1 MTMNKLII
9 AAVIAGLSGSV
20 FAAPTGSD
28 VGNHD
33 GTRVGGTRTN
43 NRDVGEDRQVIVFI
57 SSAEVITG
65 SQPEI
70 GSTGKY
76 KPLFSD
82 VGNH

>member
-1 MTMNKLII
+1 MNKLII
-9 AAVIAGLSGSV
+9 AAIVAGLSGNV
-20 FAAPTGSD
+20 FAGAGDVPSD

-33 GTRVGGTRTN
+33 GTRVGATGTN
-43 NRDVGEDRQVIVFI
+43 SPRDFEDRQRFVFI

-70 GSTGKY
+70 GSAGKY

-82 VGNH
+82 AGNH